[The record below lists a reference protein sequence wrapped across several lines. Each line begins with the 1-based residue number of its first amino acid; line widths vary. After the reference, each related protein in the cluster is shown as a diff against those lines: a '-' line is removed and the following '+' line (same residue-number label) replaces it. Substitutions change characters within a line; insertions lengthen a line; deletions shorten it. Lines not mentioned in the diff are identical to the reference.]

1 MEMGITLWEQRIC
14 QSRIRDG
21 EKVEEEEAVLRGIWP
36 RREGLTGGRIAQ
48 SGCPECREI
57 GF

>member
-1 MEMGITLWEQRIC
+1 MSWMGE
-14 QSRIRDG
+14 G
-21 EKVEEEEAVLRGIWP
+21 EAELGVSMKRGGMQKE
-36 RREGLTGGRIAQ
+36 RVKREGLTGGRIAQ